1 MNRYSARS
9 RRSWIS
15 FFRSPF
21 EDLVVDVGEVLNEA
35 HVQHS
40 PYQIATRDDP
50 VHLAAGMAEMEE
62 VLGPEITAINA
73 CFARTDWGNRF
84 RAAGQGVVEA

>member
-1 MNRYSARS
+1 MNQCSDRS

-40 PYQIATRDDP
+40 SDQIATRDEP
-50 VHLAAGMAEMEE
+50 VDLAAGMAEMEE
-62 VLGPEITAINA
+62 VLDPEITAINA
-73 CFARTDWGNRF
+73 CFERTDWGNRF
-84 RAAGQGVVEA
+84 RAAGQGVGEP